1 VQKWFVIQTHAR
13 AELRAQANL
22 SRQAFTSFLPRFR
35 RTKRGARRDEQI
47 LVPVFPGYLFV
58 KFDPDRDQWR
68 VINSTFG
75 VRRLVSFSSER
86 PQPMPEPAM
95 DALLARCDEQ
105 LITRPLPQLVKGN
118 EVRLMTGALANTIGR
133 IEDFDDK
140 GRVDVLLELLGRVM
154 RVKVKADMLGP
165 VTC

>member
-105 LITRPLPQLVKGN
+105 LITRPLPQFAKGD